1 MVANLFWIVIGIIAF
16 IYYSAKE
23 DFLGTCENVGV
34 AAVCIF
40 VLWIISLFC

>member
-23 DFLGTCENVGV
+23 DLETMRVK
-34 AAVCIF
+34 
-40 VLWIISLFC
+40 L